1 MTDCLTMKHELGS
14 WNTQKNKVIT
24 LKKFEFSKL
33 IMVISSVVAIAI
45 TLFAM
50 VMVWRTENLEPLV
63 YLIPA
68 VFAELATA
76 TGFYYSKAK
85 KENEIKLRKQ
95 YGSEIY
101 NDVKGE
107 L

>member
-1 MTDCLTMKHELGS
+1 
-14 WNTQKNKVIT
+14 
-24 LKKFEFSKL
+24 
-33 IMVISSVVAIAI
+33 MVISSVVAIAI

>member
-1 MTDCLTMKHELGS
+1 MHM
-14 WNTQKNKVIT
+14 
-24 LKKFEFSKL
+24 EFSKV
-33 IMVISSVVAIAI
+33 IMMVSSVVAIVI
-45 TLFAM
+45 TLFTMLMIWKTA
-50 VMVWRTENLEPLV
+50 NLDPLI

-85 KENEIKLRKQ
+85 KENEIKLRKK

-101 NDVKGE
+101 NDVKGDE

>member
-1 MTDCLTMKHELGS
+1 MHM
-14 WNTQKNKVIT
+14 
-24 LKKFEFSKL
+24 EFSKV
-33 IMVISSVVAIAI
+33 IMMVSSVVAIVI
-45 TLFAM
+45 TLFTM
-50 VMVWRTENLEPLV
+50 VMIWKTANLDPLI

-85 KENEIKLRKQ
+85 KENEIKLRKK

-101 NDVKGE
+101 NDVKGDE